1 MPGHRS
7 LARLPAVLLLL
18 SAPAVFGADAQ
29 PVARVGTES
38 VSAQALIRRL
48 ATIPDFQ
55 RAALGDSPERLKRRI
70 LDTQLVPELLFAQE
84 AERLKLDQRPSL
96 RQRQREIL
104 RDAMEHELAAESAAH
119 APVTAA
125 DIRGYF
131 EANRARFETPRRIHI
146 WRILS
151 DDEALTKRIISESK
165 GVDGIQHWTQ
175 FAREFSL
182 DKATHL
188 RGGDLGFVHPD
199 GNTDTPSLRVDATLF
214 GAADQL
220 SDGQL
225 SPQPLREGSHFA
237 VIWRRGS
244 MKAVN
249 RSLAQEEGSIRQV
262 LERQRLEQARN
273 ELLGSL
279 RSRYLRTNNEALLDT
294 LHFDLQGLATR
305 QAAARPAHAAALG
318 SQAPQTG
325 ERGER

>member
-1 MPGHRS
+1 MPGNRS

-18 SAPAVFGADAQ
+18 STPAVFGADAQ

-38 VSAQALIRRL
+38 LSAQALIRRL

-70 LDTQLVPELLFAQE
+70 LDTQLVPELLFSEE
-84 AERLKLDQRPSL
+84 AARLKLDQRPSL

-104 RDAMEHELAAESAAH
+104 REAMEHELAAESAAH

-125 DIRGYF
+125 DIRAYF
-131 EANRARFETPRRIHI
+131 EANRTRFETPRRLHI

-151 DDEALTKRIISESK
+151 DDEALAKRIISESK

-175 FAREFSL
+175 LAREFSL

-199 GNTDTPSLRVDATLF
+199 GNTDTPSLRVDPTLF

-225 SPQPLREGSHFA
+225 SPEPVREGSHFA

-249 RSLAQEEGSIRQV
+249 RSLSQEEASIRQV
-262 LERQRLEQARN
+262 LERQRLEQAQN
-273 ELLGSL
+273 ELLGNL
-279 RSRYLRTNNEALLDT
+279 RRSYLKASNESLLDS
-294 LHFDLQGLATR
+294 LHFDLQGLAAR

-318 SQAPQTG
+318 SQAPQAS